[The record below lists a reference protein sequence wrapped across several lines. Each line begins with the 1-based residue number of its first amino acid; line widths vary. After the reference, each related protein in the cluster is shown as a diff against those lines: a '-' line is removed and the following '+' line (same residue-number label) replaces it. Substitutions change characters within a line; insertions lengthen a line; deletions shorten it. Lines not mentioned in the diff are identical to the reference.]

1 MRMIPKPSLVNR
13 QYGLSLI
20 ELMLAMVIGL
30 TIIASA
36 VTVFSGSRRSSDLN
50 SALTEIQDNARFAMD
65 TISRELRMAGFQ
77 GCVDINTSTAKVLAN
92 TAPTDNYFNTSATAS
107 LIQQD
112 GTWSPAA
119 PLGFNIP
126 AADAVGAPVPG
137 THALS
142 VQFGSPS
149 TFTFQPMATPNSDVV
164 LNAANSG
171 LVNGDL
177 VLISNCQV
185 ADIFSITNADGA
197 TLQHS
202 SSGNRDNN
210 LSAPYGLSASG
221 NDLARIMRFE
231 ANIYYIGDTQRSNG
245 AGDDIY
251 SLYKQSL
258 PYSNPPIEMVEGIS
272 NMQLR
277 LGIRGDATPD
287 DTGITYVRPE
297 NAAGVSGRMEV
308 VQIGL
313 LMQSYDPILEQE
325 DTGTYFIAGTRLSPS
340 AAPADSSN
348 SYPQDRRL
356 KLAFN
361 STIKIRN
368 RR

>member
-1 MRMIPKPSLVNR
+1 MNTMLPQRYKQL
-13 QYGLSLI
+13 GLSLI

-30 TIIASA
+30 SIIASA
-36 VTVFSGSRRSSDLN
+36 VTVFSGSRKSSDLN
-50 SALTEIQDNARFAMD
+50 AALTEMQDNARFAMD
-65 TISRELRMAGFQ
+65 TIGRELRMAGFQ
-77 GCVDINTSTAKVLAN
+77 GCVDINTSTAKVIAN
-92 TAPTDNYFNTSATAS
+92 NAPTDNYFATSASAS
-107 LIQQD
+107 LIQAD
-112 GTWSPAA
+112 GTWLPAA

-126 AADAVGAPVPG
+126 DTVGAPVPG

-149 TFTFQPMATPNSDVV
+149 TFTFQPMATPNADVV
-164 LNAANSG
+164 LNSTDSG

-185 ADIFSITNADGA
+185 ADIFSVTNADGA

-210 LSAPYGLSASG
+210 LSAPYGLTASG

-231 ANIYYIGDTQRSNG
+231 ANIYYIGDTTRMNG
-245 AGDDIY
+245 AGQAIY

-258 PYSNPPIEMVEGIS
+258 PYTNPPIEMVEGVA
-272 NMQLR
+272 NMQLQ
-277 LGIRGDATPD
+277 LGFRGDATPD
-287 DTGITYVRPE
+287 DQGITYVRPE
-297 NAAGVSGRMEV
+297 NAAGVSGRMQV
-308 VQIGL
+308 VRFGL

-325 DTGTYFIAGTRLSPS
+325 DTSTYFIAGQRL
-340 AAPADSSN
+340 APTEGTVNPSN
-348 SYPQDRRL
+348 SYPKDNRL

-361 STIKIRN
+361 STVKIRN

>member
-1 MRMIPKPSLVNR
+1 MNVSQQTTANR
-13 QYGLSLI
+13 QRGLSLI

-30 TIIASA
+30 SVVASA
-36 VTVFSGSRRSSDLN
+36 VTVMSGSRQSSYLN
-50 SALTEIQDNARFAMD
+50 SALTEMQDNARFAMD

-77 GCVDINTSTAKVLAN
+77 GCVDINTSSAKVLAN
-92 TAPTDNYFNTSATAS
+92 NAPTDNYFTSSASAS

-112 GTWSPAA
+112 GSWLPAA
-119 PLGFNIP
+119 PMGFNIP
-126 AADAVGAPVPG
+126 DDVGAPVPG

-164 LNAANSG
+164 LNSDNSG

-177 VLISNCQV
+177 VLISDCQV
-185 ADIFSITNADGA
+185 ADIFSVTNADGA

-210 LSAPYGLSASG
+210 LSAPYGLSAVT
-221 NDLARIMRFE
+221 NNLARIMRFE
-231 ANIYYIGDTQRSNG
+231 ANIYYIGDTKRTNG
-245 AGDDIY
+245 AGHAIY

-258 PYSNPPIEMVEGIS
+258 PYSNPPIEMVEGVS
-272 NMQLR
+272 NLQLQ
-277 LGIRGDATPD
+277 LGFRGNATPD
-287 DTGITYVRPE
+287 DKGITFVRPN
-297 NAAGVSGRMEV
+297 NAAGVGGRMEV
-308 VQIGL
+308 VQVGL
-313 LMQSYDPILEQE
+313 LMQSYDPILEQN
-325 DTGTYFIAGTRLSPS
+325 DNSTYFIAGTRLAPA
-340 AAPADSSN
+340 AAPVNSSN

-361 STIKIRN
+361 STVKIRN